1 MRSTGI
7 RTSSLKW
14 GDLMQEVN
22 LSGVFLP
29 AALLWAGIAFLLS
42 SVISRILGRMGF
54 YALVWHRALFDAALF
69 VLFWGAIS
77 AVAYHMAFRSGG

>member
-1 MRSTGI
+1 
-7 RTSSLKW
+7 
-14 GDLMQEVN
+14 
-22 LSGVFLP
+22 
-29 AALLWAGIAFLLS
+29 
-42 SVISRILGRMGF
+42 MGF

>member
-7 RTSSLKW
+7 HASSLKW
-14 GDLMQEVN
+14 RDLMQEVN
-22 LSGVFLP
+22 LGGVYLP
-29 AALLWAGIAFLLS
+29 AALIWAGIAFLLS
-42 SVISRILGRMGF
+42 SVISRTLSRMGF

-77 AVAYHMAFRSGG
+77 AVAYHMAFKSGG

>member
-1 MRSTGI
+1 MCI
-7 RTSSLKW
+7 RTSSLKE

-42 SVISRILGRMGF
+42 SVISRTLSRMGF

>member
-1 MRSTGI
+1 
-7 RTSSLKW
+7 
-14 GDLMQEVN
+14 MQEVN

-42 SVISRILGRMGF
+42 SVISRTLGRIGF
-54 YALVWHRALFDAALF
+54 YALVLHRALFDAALF

-77 AVAYHMAFRSGG
+77 AVAYHMAFKSGG

>member
-1 MRSTGI
+1 MCI
-7 RTSSLKW
+7 RTSFLRA
-14 GDLMQEVN
+14 GDLVQEVN

-42 SVISRILGRMGF
+42 SVISRTLSRIGF

-77 AVAYHMAFRSGG
+77 AVAYHTAFASGG

>member
-1 MRSTGI
+1 MCI
-7 RTSSLKW
+7 RASSLKE

-42 SVISRILGRMGF
+42 SVISRTLSRIGF

-77 AVAYHMAFRSGG
+77 AVAYHMAFKSGG

>member
-1 MRSTGI
+1 
-7 RTSSLKW
+7 
-14 GDLMQEVN
+14 MQEVN

-42 SVISRILGRMGF
+42 SVISRILSRVGF
-54 YALVWHRALFDAALF
+54 YVLVWHRALFDAALF

-77 AVAYHMAFRSGG
+77 AVAYHMAFESGG

>member
-7 RTSSLKW
+7 RSSSLKW
-14 GDLMQEVN
+14 GDLLQEVN
-22 LSGVFLP
+22 LNGVFLP
-29 AALLWAGIAFLLS
+29 AALVWAGIAFLLW
-42 SVISRILGRMGF
+42 SVTSRTLSRIGF

-77 AVAYHMAFRSGG
+77 AVAYHMAFKSGG

>member
-1 MRSTGI
+1 MCI
-7 RTSSLKW
+7 RTSSLKE

-42 SVISRILGRMGF
+42 SVISRTLSRMGF

-69 VLFWGAIS
+69 VVFWGAIS
-77 AVAYHMAFRSGG
+77 AVAYHMAFKSGG

>member
-1 MRSTGI
+1 MCI
-7 RTSSLKW
+7 RTSFLRA
-14 GDLMQEVN
+14 GDLVQEVN

-42 SVISRILGRMGF
+42 SVISRTLNRIGF

-77 AVAYHMAFRSGG
+77 AVAYHTAFASGG